1 MGRVLFSGLILVFIS
16 VIRKRNCLQRIWVHS
31 LFVFFFDGSA
41 LFIILVFGLSYVFFC
56 LRPVSPM
63 MRVSLDC
70 TFLITPLTFTFNS
83 SLCCSVYFYF
93 LLVIIYWHEW
103 LNFLD
108 IYPTSCGSDYCFNY
122 NIDQY
127 LDQRTLEYIIKVKL
141 WSANNPRIKYTNHF
155 IDSV

>member
-1 MGRVLFSGLILVFIS
+1 MGPLPFCFLFWWFRVVHHFSFWFEL
-16 VIRKRNCLQRIWVHS
+16 C
-31 LFVFFFDGSA
+31 
-41 LFIILVFGLSYVFFC
+41 FFC